1 MSKKKN
7 LNSTIFVP
15 DHRNL
20 GGRNQITNLI
30 YNHQMSLLNTKPTIQ
45 TRVSTPKPI
54 SSNKNNVNYKEVLKF
69 KEVFES
75 FRRTR
80 DVKWSNFSSP
90 PKTFHLKEML
100 QRKNTKAFKNEQYEH
115 QLFLRS
121 QQKRI
126 EELSTFTQ
134 KKKNAFD
141 YTVHPSL
148 FFRRKQDQLQK
159 TSFQDDGSNFPQRY
173 EENHQEELKE
183 EEEEN
188 ARHEQIIY
196 KKPTHI
202 KNQPEN
208 IEEEEE
214 PEEEYELVPIP
225 EIKGKTQDDYNELKQ
240 RLIEVIYQYR
250 VFKNEDL
257 ESLFG
262 RTLLHNKH
270 MDSKRLQK
278 MFKEIQEEFDA

>member
-7 LNSTIFVP
+7 LNSTIFIP
-15 DHRNL
+15 DHRNI

-45 TRVSTPKPI
+45 TRVLTPKPM
-54 SSNKNNVNYKEVLKF
+54 SANKNNVNFKEILKF

-100 QRKNTKAFKNEQYEH
+100 QRKNTKAYKNEQYEH
-115 QLFLRS
+115 NLFLRS
-121 QQKRI
+121 QKQRI
-126 EELSTFTQ
+126 DELSTFTQ

-148 FFRRKQDQLQK
+148 FFRRKNDTLQK
-159 TSFQDDGSNFPQRY
+159 SHTISMQNKNEEQDHQL
-173 EENHQEELKE
+173 EEQYQEQQEI
-183 EEEEN
+183 
-188 ARHEQIIY
+188 RPY
-196 KKPTHI
+196 KNQHII
-202 KNQPEN
+202 KNPPEN

-214 PEEEYELVPIP
+214 QEEDYELVPIP
-225 EIKGKTQDDYNELKQ
+225 KIKGKTLEDYNELKG

-250 VFKNEDL
+250 VFKNDDL

-270 MDSKRLQK
+270 MDSKILQK
-278 MFKEIQEEFDA
+278 IFKEIQEEFDS

>member
-7 LNSTIFVP
+7 LNSTIFIP
-15 DHRNL
+15 DHRNI

-45 TRVSTPKPI
+45 TRISTPKPM
-54 SSNKNNVNYKEVLKF
+54 STNKNNVNFKEILKF

-100 QRKNTKAFKNEQYEH
+100 QRKNTKAYKNEQYEH
-115 QLFLRS
+115 NIFLRS
-121 QQKRI
+121 QKQRI
-126 EELSTFTQ
+126 DELSTFTQ

-148 FFRRKQDQLQK
+148 FFRRKNDTFPKSNTISIQNKNEEQDHQL
-159 TSFQDDGSNFPQRY
+159 
-173 EENHQEELKE
+173 EEQYQEQQEI
-183 EEEEN
+183 
-188 ARHEQIIY
+188 RPY
-196 KKPTHI
+196 KNQHII
-202 KNQPEN
+202 KNPPEN

-214 PEEEYELVPIP
+214 QEEEYELVPIP
-225 EIKGKTQDDYNELKQ
+225 EIKGKTLEDYNELKG

-250 VFKNEDL
+250 VFKNDDL

-278 MFKEIQEEFDA
+278 IFQEIQEEFDS

>member
-7 LNSTIFVP
+7 LNSTIFIP
-15 DHRNL
+15 DHRNI
-20 GGRNQITNLI
+20 GGRTQITNLI

-45 TRVSTPKPI
+45 TRISTPKPM
-54 SSNKNNVNYKEVLKF
+54 SANKNNANFKEIIKF

-100 QRKNTKAFKNEQYEH
+100 QRKNTKAYKNEQYEH
-115 QLFLRS
+115 NLFLKS
-121 QQKRI
+121 QKQRI
-126 EELSTFTQ
+126 DELSTFTQ

-148 FFRRKQDQLQK
+148 FFRRKNDLLQK
-159 TSFQDDGSNFPQRY
+159 SQTISIQNKNEEQDHQL
-173 EENHQEELKE
+173 EEQYQEQQEIKP
-183 EEEEN
+183 
-188 ARHEQIIY
+188 Y
-196 KKPTHI
+196 KNQHFI
-202 KNQPEN
+202 KNPPEN

-214 PEEEYELVPIP
+214 QEEEYELVPIP
-225 EIKGKTQDDYNELKQ
+225 EIKGKTLEDYNELKG

-250 VFKNEDL
+250 VFKNDDL

-278 MFKEIQEEFDA
+278 IFKEIQEEFDS